1 MIEFL
6 NIYLNYFYFHFRKK
20 KKLESESSIFFFNIT
35 WMSIQYS
42 SSKYVMIPTFILRT
56 LSTTYYSSSHHWAHQ
71 LFSVHVR
78 HLAEPWPARLPAVTF
93 TVAVAQWTKISLV
106 PDFRFI
112 RSLNLHAGA
121 FLESLVTFVR
131 AGVGL
136 SHVTIAHINWYY
148 IIILYVSNCSMKC

>member
-1 MIEFL
+1 MKAEVGTAVQRLFCGRKEIIR
-6 NIYLNYFYFHFRKK
+6 IYKVGLV
-20 KKLESESSIFFFNIT
+20 SIR
-35 WMSIQYS
+35 
-42 SSKYVMIPTFILRT
+42 V
-56 LSTTYYSSSHHWAHQ
+56 
-71 LFSVHVR
+71 
-78 HLAEPWPARLPAVTF
+78 
-93 TVAVAQWTKISLV
+93 SLV

-136 SHVTIAHINWYY
+136 SHVTIAHINCYY